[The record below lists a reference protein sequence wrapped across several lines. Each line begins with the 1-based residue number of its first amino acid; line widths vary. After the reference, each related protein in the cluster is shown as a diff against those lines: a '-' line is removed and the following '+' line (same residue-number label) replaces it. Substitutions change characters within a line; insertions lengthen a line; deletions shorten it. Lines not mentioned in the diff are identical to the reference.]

1 MEEKPFQEFTARYY
15 GLCTVGGI
23 LSAGATHVAM
33 TPLDVLKVNMQVH
46 PIKYYSIS
54 SCFTALMRE
63 QGPSALWRGWTG
75 KFFGYGA
82 QGGCR
87 FGLYEYFKQVY
98 SNMLVDQNRNLV
110 YFLSSASAEAF
121 ANVALCPFE
130 AIKVRVQAQP
140 CFAKGLHDGIPKLY
154 ASEGIQGFYR
164 GLVPLLGRNIP
175 FSMVMFSAFEHSVD
189 FLYRNVVKR
198 KREDCSKAQQLGV
211 TCLAGY
217 AAGSVGSFISNPADN
232 VVASLYNRKADG
244 LVLTVRKIGLANLF
258 TRSLPIRMLLVGPSI
273 TLQWF
278 FYDTIK
284 ILGGLPTSGEVVTD
298 LRGDEAG

>member
-1 MEEKPFQEFTARYY
+1 MEGKTYEEFTARYY
-15 GLCTVGGI
+15 GLCTIGGI
-23 LSAGATHVAM
+23 LSAGTTHVAL

-54 SCFTALMRE
+54 SCFTTLMRE
-63 QGPSALWRGWTG
+63 QGPSALWRGWAG

-98 SNMLVDQNRNLV
+98 TNILVDQNRNIV
-110 YFLSSASAEAF
+110 YFLSSASAEVF

-140 CFAKGLHDGIPKLY
+140 CFAKGLLDGIPKLY

-198 KREDCSKAQQLGV
+198 KKEDCSKLQQLGV

-217 AAGSVGSFISNPADN
+217 AAGSIGSFISNPADN
-232 VVASLYNRKADG
+232 VVASLYNRKADS

-284 ILGGLPTSGEVVTD
+284 ILGGLPTSGEVLTD